1 MTRTLQVYIDGI
13 RCEVADGIS
22 VAAALAFAGNALTRI
37 SVSGQP
43 RAPFC
48 GMGVCQEC
56 RVMVNGQRVLAC
68 QTLCLAEMRIER
80 SLHENVAL

>member
-1 MTRTLQVYIDGI
+1 MTSTLRVYIDGVP
-13 RCEVADGIS
+13 CEVPDGIS
-22 VAAALAFAGNALTRI
+22 VAAALARAGNALTRV

-56 RVMVNGQRVLAC
+56 RVTVNGRRVLAC
-68 QTLCLAEMRIER
+68 QTLCLAEMRIDR
-80 SLHENVAL
+80 SFHENVAV